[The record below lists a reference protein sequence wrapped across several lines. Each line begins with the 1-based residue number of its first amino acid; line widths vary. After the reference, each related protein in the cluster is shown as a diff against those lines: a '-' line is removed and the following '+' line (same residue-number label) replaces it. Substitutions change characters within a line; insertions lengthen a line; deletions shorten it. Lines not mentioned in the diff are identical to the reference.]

1 MKQRIPS
8 LDEFIN
14 ESILS
19 QQIPIILNLKPG
31 DVIYVTDDYTD
42 ADIDFSRMSK
52 TVLGKLKQLNTRNM
66 LKTGDLREDWAI
78 GRKDE
83 VKAVVMSNGKLSFQ
97 GGWSANIQDINKQ
110 DFILNGFNIL
120 YTDGKINIR
129 KYNKKHFEERLL
141 VFKENLYHGG
151 YNWYG
156 GDNFVKI
163 QSLDIEFDSTVNN
176 SYTYNKESDTLII
189 NNGFSIQTGEGSK
202 ILKIKNASANDDIRR
217 DEKSLNNF

>member
-1 MKQRIPS
+1 MKQRVPS

-19 QQIPIILNLKPG
+19 QQIPIILSLKPG

-83 VKAVVMSNGKLSFQ
+83 VKAVVMSNGMLSFQ
-97 GGWSANIQDINKQ
+97 GAWSANIQDINKQ

-129 KYNKKHFEERLL
+129 KYNKKHFDERLL
-141 VFKENLYHGG
+141 VFKENLYYGG

-156 GDNFVKI
+156 GDKFVKI

-189 NNGFSIQTGEGSK
+189 NNGFSIQTGEGGR